1 MEYKGY
7 VAAVEFDDSAG
18 RLHGRV
24 VNSGA
29 YPIATFEAT
38 DVDGIRREFQRSIDE
53 YLASCREDG
62 VEPKKPFSGTL
73 NLRLGP
79 DLHQRAALSATAHG
93 VSLNSWIKQAVEE
106 KASRRPRRLENREL
120 IADSRSMSQLG
131 VTACHS
137 SACVTE
143 KPGSS
148 SSGHRLPHVDL
159 AGDRGGDQGGA
170 EFLQVIHGLAD
181 LGDERTDLHVVSR
194 SRNDGYL
201 APVLAAVEGAT

>member
-1 MEYKGY
+1 MQYKGY
-7 VAAVEFDDSAG
+7 VAAVEFDDSVG

-38 DVDGIRREFQRSIDE
+38 DVDGIRHEFRQSIDV

-79 DLHQRAALSATAHG
+79 DLHQRAALSATAQG

-106 KASRRPRRLENREL
+106 KASR
-120 IADSRSMSQLG
+120 
-131 VTACHS
+131 
-137 SACVTE
+137 
-143 KPGSS
+143 
-148 SSGHRLPHVDL
+148 
-159 AGDRGGDQGGA
+159 
-170 EFLQVIHGLAD
+170 
-181 LGDERTDLHVVSR
+181 
-194 SRNDGYL
+194 
-201 APVLAAVEGAT
+201 

>member
-1 MEYKGY
+1 MMQYMGY
-7 VAAVEFDDSAG
+7 VAAVEFDESVG

-24 VNSGA
+24 VNSGT

-38 DVDGIRREFQRSIDE
+38 DVDGIRREFRRSIDD

-106 KASRRPRRLENREL
+106 KASR
-120 IADSRSMSQLG
+120 
-131 VTACHS
+131 
-137 SACVTE
+137 
-143 KPGSS
+143 
-148 SSGHRLPHVDL
+148 
-159 AGDRGGDQGGA
+159 
-170 EFLQVIHGLAD
+170 
-181 LGDERTDLHVVSR
+181 
-194 SRNDGYL
+194 
-201 APVLAAVEGAT
+201 